1 MGKEINLLRDY
12 PKTKRNLKKRSINKS
27 PYVRKVARKFGKD
40 FFDGD
45 RKFGYGGYNYNPKYW
60 KNVVKTFVKRT
71 SIGLNLIFFSPYFF

>member
-40 FFDGD
+40 FLMATV
-45 RKFGYGGYNYNPKYW
+45 NLVM
-60 KNVVKTFVKRT
+60 VVIIIIL
-71 SIGLNLIFFSPYFF
+71 SIGKM